1 MIKKVGLIKLAKA
14 YLVFFLLF
22 FLIFQTHVLAQTDN
36 RDDKIRQLENQIE
49 EYNREISKKQSE
61 VQSLENQVSIF
72 ELQIKQAQAEIDATN
87 LTIKQLTSAISQK
100 EKNISQKESEIDYQ
114 NALLARYLREV
125 ARSENGSLLE
135 FLLKNRKFSDFFNDI
150 NSISNIQNQI
160 HDTLS
165 KIKELK
171 EKLIKEKEDLES
183 DKLEQ
188 EQLKKIQTRQKKSI
202 ENTKKEKQKLLE
214 QTKGQEKLYQQLILK
229 ARADI
234 ESIKNQPYNLAMG
247 FKMTFEEALSNALR
261 ASQHTGVRPAFLMA
275 ILKIESD
282 WGGNVGKG
290 NWRTDMHPRDFNAFA
305 AITSA
310 LGLNP
315 DSTPV
320 SKKPSYGWGG
330 AMGPA
335 QFIPTTWI
343 LYEEAIAKLTGH
355 RPPSPWNIEDAFTA
369 SGLMLSESGA
379 NKQTYASESK
389 AAKIYIAGGRWN
401 RSLTARIYANNV
413 MSAAAK
419 IQKDIDILN
428 QGK

>member
-1 MIKKVGLIKLAKA
+1 MFKSFFIFV
-14 YLVFFLLF
+14 FLLF
-22 FLIFQTHVLAQTDN
+22 FLISATYVFSQTDN

-49 EYNREISKKQSE
+49 QYNQEIAKKQSE
-61 VQSLENQVSIF
+61 AQSLANQVSIF
-72 ELQIKQAQAEIDATN
+72 ELQIKQAQAEIDATTI
-87 LTIKQLTSAISQK
+87 TIKELASAIVKKEANISQK
-100 EKNISQKESEIDYQ
+100 EKEIEEQNI
-114 NALLARYLREV
+114 LLGAYLRQV
-125 ARSENGSLLE
+125 ARSDQGSLLE
-135 FLLKNRKFSDFFNDI
+135 FLLKNRKFSDFFNDL
-150 NSISNIQNQI
+150 NSIGNIQNQI
-160 HDTLS
+160 HITLS
-165 KIKELK
+165 KIKDLK
-171 EKLIKEKEDLES
+171 EKLIKEKENLEE
-183 DKLEQ
+183 DKIDQ
-188 EQLKKIQTRQKKSI
+188 EQLKRVQTRQKASM
-202 ENTKKEKQKLLE
+202 ESTKKEKQKLLNL
-214 QTKGQEKLYQQLILK
+214 TKGQEKLYQQLVIK

-234 ESIKNQPYNLAMG
+234 EAIKNQPYNLAMG
-247 FKMTFEEALSNALR
+247 FKMTFEEALSHAIK

-305 AITSA
+305 SITSA

-343 LYEEAIAKLTGH
+343 LYDDAVAKLTGH
-355 RPPSPWNIEDAFTA
+355 NPPSPWNLEDAFTA
-369 SGLMLSESGA
+369 SGLLLAGSGA
-379 NKQTYASESK
+379 NKQTYAAETKS
-389 AAKIYIAGGRWN
+389 AKIYIAGGRWN
-401 RSLTARIYANNV
+401 TSLTARIYANNV

-419 IQKDIDILN
+419 IQKDIDILK

>member
-1 MIKKVGLIKLAKA
+1 MAKYFYLPVFSLA
-14 YLVFFLLF
+14 
-22 FLIFQTHVLAQTDN
+22 FLISLSSVFAQTDN
-36 RDDKIRQLENQIE
+36 RDEKIKQLESQIE
-49 EYNREISKKQSE
+49 QYNQEISKKQSE
-61 VQSLENQVSIF
+61 EQSLANQVSIF
-72 ELQIKQAQAEIDATN
+72 ELQIKQSQAEIDATN
-87 LTIKQLTSAISQK
+87 LTIKQLTSAIIDK
-100 EKNISQKESEIDYQ
+100 EKSIAQRELEIKEQNI
-114 NALLARYLREV
+114 LLGLYLRQV
-125 ARSENGSLLE
+125 QRSDQGSLLE
-135 FLLKNRKFSDFFNDI
+135 FLLKNRKFSDFFNDL
-150 NSISNIQNQI
+150 NSIGNIQNQI
-160 HDTLS
+160 HITLS
-165 KIKELK
+165 KIKDLK
-171 EKLIKEKEDLES
+171 EKLIKEKANLED
-183 DKLEQ
+183 DKAEQ
-188 EQLKKIQTRQKKSI
+188 EQLKRIQTRQKTSI

-214 QTKGQEKLYQQLILK
+214 LTKGQEKLYQQLIIK

-234 ESIKNQPYNLAMG
+234 EAIKNQPYDLAMG
-247 FKMTFEEALSNALR
+247 FKMTFEEALSNAMK

-290 NWRTDMHPRDFNAFA
+290 NWRTDMHPRDFEAFA

-320 SKKPSYGWGG
+320 SKKPYYGWGG

-343 LYEEAIAKLTGH
+343 LYEQTVAQLTGH
-355 RPPSPWNIEDAFTA
+355 TPPSPWNIEDAFTA
-369 SGLMLSESGA
+369 SGLMLSEAGA
-379 NKQTYASESK
+379 NKQTHGSEVK

-401 RSLTARIYANNV
+401 TSLTARIYANNV
-413 MSAAAK
+413 LAAATK

>member
-1 MIKKVGLIKLAKA
+1 MKKSWLILILFSLFW
-14 YLVFFLLF
+14 LVSVRAVF
-22 FLIFQTHVLAQTDN
+22 ADERN
-36 RDDKIRQLENQIE
+36 DKIRQLEASIEQYNQ
-49 EYNREISKKQSE
+49 EIQKKQSE
-61 VQSLENQVSIF
+61 AQNLSNQISIF
-72 ELQIKQAQAEIDATN
+72 ELQIKQSQAEIDATN
-87 LTIKQLTSAISQK
+87 LTIKQLVSAIGEKESGIAKK
-100 EKNISQKESEIDYQ
+100 EKEIKEENI
-114 NALLARYLREV
+114 LLAQYLRQV
-125 ARSENGSLLE
+125 ARSDGSSLLG
-135 FLLKNRKFSDFFNDI
+135 FLLRNDKFSDFFNDF
-150 NSISNIQNQI
+150 NSLNNVQ
-160 HDTLS
+160 S
-165 KIKELK
+165 KIQETLVAIKGLK
-171 EKLIKEKEDLES
+171 EKLIKEKEDLED
-183 DKLEQ
+183 DKAEQ
-188 EQLKKIQTRQKKSI
+188 EQLKRIQARQKTSM
-202 ENTKKEKQKLLE
+202 ENSKKQKQKLLD
-214 QTKGQEKLYQQLILK
+214 QTKGQEKTYQQLIAK

-234 ESIKNQPYNLAMG
+234 EVIKNQPYNLAMG
-247 FKMTFEEALSNALR
+247 FKMTFEEALGNALK

-290 NWRTDMHPRDFNAFA
+290 TWRTDMHPRDFEAFA

-343 LYEEAIAKLTGH
+343 LYESAVAKLTGH
-355 RPPSPWNIEDAFTA
+355 WPPSPWNIEDAFTA
-369 SGLMLSESGA
+369 SGLMLAESGA
-379 NKQTYASESK
+379 DKQTYAAEVK

-413 MSAAAK
+413 MAEATR

-428 QGK
+428 QSK